1 MRFMTFDVGQH
12 CGWARAEDSGE
23 PTWGLEILPETRDD
37 YGATGVAFENF
48 LLHQFNNVAKPHM
61 VGFASPLIYADQPAG
76 NRKLVGMAFLLETTC
91 KKLGIEVREDYEA
104 TMRGYFL
111 APNPVPRLS
120 ADIKA
125 AVMAR
130 CADLGWDTQGKHD
143 AADALCCLDFLR
155 SQMVKGWRSAAERS
169 GLFK

>member
-1 MRFMTFDVGQH
+1 MRFFTIDVGQH
-12 CGWARAEDSGE
+12 CGWARAEDDQP

-48 LLHQFNNVAKPHM
+48 LLHQFKNVAKPHM

-76 NRKLVGMAFLLETTC
+76 NRKLVGMAFLLETVC

-104 TMRGYFL
+104 TMRGSFL
-111 APNPVPRLS
+111 APNAVPRLS
-120 ADIKA
+120 ADIKQ
-125 AVMAR
+125 AVVER
-130 CADLGWDTQGKHD
+130 CNDLGWAVTDHNS
-143 AADALCCLDFLR
+143 ADALCVLEFLR

-169 GLFK
+169 GLYK